1 MKITQTRYSKF
12 YQKILYIKDII
23 DELSKYD
30 ENTEVF
36 VNDDEGHERICIK
49 FDVLKDKYFLHGKVQ
64 PIVIRLIGSL
74 NNLQR

>member
-1 MKITQTRYSKF
+1 MQIRDL
-12 YQKILYIKDII
+12 IN
-23 DELSKYD
+23 ELNKYD

-36 VNDDEGHERICIK
+36 VNDEEGHERIYIK

-74 NNLQR
+74 K

>member
-1 MKITQTRYSKF
+1 MK
-12 YQKILYIKDII
+12 IKDIV

-36 VNDDEGHERICIK
+36 VNDDEGHEHISIK
-49 FDVLKDKYFLHGKVQ
+49 FDVLKDKYFLHSKLQ

-74 NNLQR
+74 K

>member
-1 MKITQTRYSKF
+1 MK
-12 YQKILYIKDII
+12 IKDIV

-36 VNDDEGHERICIK
+36 VNDDEGHEHIGIK

-64 PIVIRLIGSL
+64 PIVIRLMGECIIQ
-74 NNLQR
+74 NNIYC

>member
-1 MKITQTRYSKF
+1 MAICFYHYIYMSLIMKIKY
-12 YQKILYIKDII
+12 II

-36 VNDDEGHERICIK
+36 VNDDEGHECIGIK
-49 FDVLKDKYFLHGKVQ
+49 FDVLKDKYFLHGKLQ

-74 NNLQR
+74 K

>member
-1 MKITQTRYSKF
+1 MKIR
-12 YQKILYIKDII
+12 DII

-36 VNDDEGHERICIK
+36 VNYDEGHECISIK
-49 FDVLKDKYFLHGKVQ
+49 LDVLKDKYFLHDKVQ

-74 NNLQR
+74 K